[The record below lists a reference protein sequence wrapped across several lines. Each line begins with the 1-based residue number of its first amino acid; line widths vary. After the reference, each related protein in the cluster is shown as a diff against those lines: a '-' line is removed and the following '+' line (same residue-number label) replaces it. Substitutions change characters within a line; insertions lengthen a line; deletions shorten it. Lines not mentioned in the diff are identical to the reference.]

1 MINLRLQDPGF
12 KIQDL
17 RKRDLETYQKCFEEF
32 EIGPKFSEAHEFQ
45 GTILY
50 PLH

>member
-1 MINLRLQDPGF
+1 MVNLRLQDHGF
-12 KIQDL
+12 KIRDL
-17 RKRDLETYQKCFEEF
+17 RKGDLETYQKCLEDF
-32 EIGPKFSEAHEFQ
+32 EIGPKFPVGHELR